1 MNYINFSFIFIS
13 FFFTFFVGKFL
24 KKLGLYDV
32 PTERSMHT
40 FDIVRGGGLAV
51 VVCLMLLISYHLV
64 IDSLD
69 NVFGISMIIC
79 IFVVGLLGLC
89 DDFKSLSYKFRLLIH
104 FLVAS
109 FAVLILQDNINNIN
123 LYPLPINGIF
133 KDLFFILFIVWFIN
147 LYNFMDGINGI
158 ASAQAIYFFSSLT
171 ALSIFIPDISHEIYL
186 GYSAIFFGF
195 LLWNFPNPRIFLG
208 DVGSGSIGVFIAV
221 NIISIS
227 SIDPNL
233 FWISLILMSI
243 FIVDTTF
250 TLLVRILL
258 RQSFHQAHNSHV
270 YQKSAA
276 ALNSHTMVTSIIIFF
291 NTVIILPLIAVFLIF
306 KWNLFYLLLAVYLF
320 LASLALYLKAGRS
333 E

>member
-1 MNYINFSFIFIS
+1 
-13 FFFTFFVGKFL
+13 
-24 KKLGLYDV
+24 
-32 PTERSMHT
+32 
-40 FDIVRGGGLAV
+40 
-51 VVCLMLLISYHLV
+51 
-64 IDSLD
+64 
-69 NVFGISMIIC
+69 
-79 IFVVGLLGLC
+79 
-89 DDFKSLSYKFRLLIH
+89 
-104 FLVAS
+104 
-109 FAVLILQDNINNIN
+109 
-123 LYPLPINGIF
+123 
-133 KDLFFILFIVWFIN
+133 
-147 LYNFMDGINGI
+147 MDGINGI

-276 ALNSHTMVTSIIIFF
+276 ALNSHTKVTSMIVFF
-291 NTVIILPLIAVFLIF
+291 NTVIILPLIVVFLIF
-306 KWNLFYLLLAVYLF
+306 KWDLFYLLLAVYFF

>member
-1 MNYINFSFIFIS
+1 MNFINFSFLFIS
-13 FFFTFFVGKFL
+13 FFFTFFVGRYL
-24 KKLGLYDV
+24 KKLGLYDI

-40 FDIVRGGGLAV
+40 IEIVRGGGLAV
-51 VVCLMLLISYHLV
+51 VVCLMLLISYHLL

-69 NVFGISMIIC
+69 NVNGISLLIC
-79 IFVVGLLGLC
+79 IFVIGLLGLY
-89 DDFKSLSYKFRLLIH
+89 DDFRSLSFKFRLLIH
-104 FLVAS
+104 FLVAG
-109 FAVLILQDNINNIN
+109 FVVLILQDNINNVN
-123 LYPLPINGIF
+123 LYPLPISGIF
-133 KDLFFILFIVWFIN
+133 KDLFFVLFIVWFIN

-208 DVGSGSIGVFIAV
+208 DVGSGSIGVFIAL
-221 NIISIS
+221 NIIYIS
-227 SIDPNL
+227 SIDSNL

-276 ALNSHTMVTSIIIFF
+276 KLNSHAIVTSMIMFF

-306 KWNLFYLLLAVYLF
+306 QWNLFHLLLAIYLF
-320 LASLALYLKAGRS
+320 LALLALYLKAGRS

>member
-13 FFFTFFVGKFL
+13 FFLTFFVGRSL
-24 KKLGLYDV
+24 KKFGLYDV
-32 PTERSMHT
+32 PTERGMHT
-40 FDIVRGGGLAV
+40 FDTVRGGGLAV
-51 VVCLMLLISYHLV
+51 VVCLMLLISFHLL

-69 NVFGISMIIC
+69 SVIAMSMIISL
-79 IFVVGLLGLC
+79 FVIGLLGLC
-89 DDFKSLSYKFRLLIH
+89 DDFKGLSFKFRLVIH
-104 FLVAS
+104 FIVAS
-109 FAVLILQDNINNIN
+109 FLVFSLQDDINNIN
-123 LYPLPINGIF
+123 LYPLPISGSL

-158 ASAQAIYFFSSLT
+158 ASAQAIYFFSSLA
-171 ALSIFIPDISHEIYL
+171 ALSILIPEMSHEIYL

-195 LLWNFPNPRIFLG
+195 LLWNFPKPRIFLG

-270 YQKSAA
+270 YQKSAL
-276 ALNSHTMVTSIIIFF
+276 ALNSHTLVTLMIVFF
-291 NTVIILPLIAVFLIF
+291 NTAVILPLIAVFLIF
-306 KWNLFYLLLAVYLF
+306 GWNLFYLVLGIYIF
-320 LASLALYLKAGRS
+320 LASLAFYLKAGRS